1 MEVADQFDELID
13 SHRFDRD
20 PFFDRPSH
28 LAFQVLH
35 DYILVHLNVAKNAK
49 FRLYDRLDPKQALH
63 GRCIKAAEDALAMT
77 RAI

>member
-1 MEVADQFDELID
+1 
-13 SHRFDRD
+13 
-20 PFFDRPSH
+20 
-28 LAFQVLH
+28 
-35 DYILVHLNVAKNAK
+35 VHLNVAKNAK